1 MALPRM
7 NPGSLDWLRE
17 VSARTLR
24 ADFVAGLM
32 LAAYLVPAALAD
44 AALAGLPAQAGLHA
58 CIFAGAAFWLFCG
71 PGRTVV
77 TVTTGLSLLLGQAV
91 GEISLGDPARHAALI
106 ATATLWAAFFAAA
119 AWALGAGVL
128 SRLVSETVMIG
139 FKAGL
144 ALHLAAAQLPKLLG
158 FRGHGEDF
166 FDRVAHLL
174 THLGDTRPWALALG
188 LGALAL
194 LSAGKVLAPRVP
206 MALAVIL
213 LGIGL
218 GTLLDPAAHGVA
230 VVGQVPQGLP
240 MPGLPSVS
248 REEVRAMLP
257 IGLACFL
264 LAIVETS
271 AIGRMF
277 ARRDGRR
284 HDAGRDMLAL
294 AAANLA
300 AGLGRGFAVGGG
312 GSQSVVNDG
321 AGARTP
327 LSGLVGALVLVA
339 VALFLTGL
347 LAPLP
352 QPVLAAVV
360 LAAVAGLLDIAAFRR
375 AWRFRRSEGLV
386 ALTSFAGV
394 LALGLLQGVLLGA
407 ALSLVLL
414 LRSALAPGVV
424 ELGRLPGGQA
434 VDRENHPEAAPWPD
448 ALVIACRSSILYMSA
463 EHVMDAVLARAAGTP
478 AGTGPVVL
486 VMAGVNWLDLAG
498 AEMLIELRH
507 LLETRGRRLVLSE
520 LRDGTAR
527 TLRDAGYPADKDEL
541 TPHRAIDDVL
551 AAPSMPNLA

>member
-58 CIFAGAAFWLFCG
+58 CIFAGAVFWLFCG

-194 LSAGKVLAPRVP
+194 LSAGKILAPRVP
-206 MALAVIL
+206 MALVVIL

-218 GTLLDPAAHGVA
+218 GALLDPAGHGVA

-339 VALFLTGL
+339 VALLLTGL

-463 EHVMDAVLARAAGTP
+463 EHVMDAVLARAAETP
-478 AGTGPVVL
+478 SGTGPVVL

>member
-1 MALPRM
+1 MKL
-7 NPGSLDWLRE
+7 NSLSWLGD

-24 ADFVAGLM
+24 ADLVAGLM
-32 LAAYLVPAALAD
+32 LAAYMVPAALAD
-44 AALAGLPAQAGLHA
+44 AALVGLPPQAGLNA
-58 CIFAGAAFWLFCG
+58 CIFAGLVFWLFSG

-77 TVTTGLSLLLGQAV
+77 TVTTGLSLLLGQTV
-91 GEISLGDPARHAALI
+91 GEISGGDPARHAALI
-106 ATATLWAAFFAAA
+106 ATATLWAAVFAGA
-119 AWALGAGVL
+119 AWALGAGALARFVP
-128 SRLVSETVMIG
+128 ETVMIG

-166 FDRVAHLL
+166 FDRITHLL
-174 THLGDTRPWALALG
+174 THLGDTQPWAFLLG
-188 LGALAL
+188 LAALAL
-194 LSAGKVLAPRVP
+194 LLTGKALAPKVP
-206 MALAVIL
+206 MALLVIV

-218 GTLLDPAAHGVA
+218 GALLDVGAHGVA
-230 VVGQVPQGLP
+230 VVGEVPQGLP

-284 HDAGRDMLAL
+284 HEAGRDMLAL

-327 LSGLVGALVLVA
+327 LSGLFGALTLVV

-352 QPVLAAVV
+352 QPVLAAIV
-360 LAAVAGLLDIAAFRR
+360 LAAVTGLVDVAAFRR
-375 AWRFRRSEGLV
+375 AWRFRRSEGMV
-386 ALTSFAGV
+386 AIASLAGV
-394 LALGLLQGVLLGA
+394 LAAGLLQGVLLGA
-407 ALSLVLL
+407 ALSLVLI
-414 LRSALAPGVV
+414 LRAALAPQVV
-424 ELGRLPGGQA
+424 ELGQLPEGPI
-434 VDRENHPEAAPWPD
+434 VDRSRYPEASPWPE
-448 ALVIACRSSILYMSA
+448 AVVIACRSAILYMNA
-463 EHVMDAVLARAAGTP
+463 EHVLDAVVARMAGLP
-478 AGTGPVVL
+478 VSGGRVVL
-486 VMAGVNWLDLAG
+486 AMGGVNRIDLAG
-498 AEMLIELRH
+498 AEMMIELQEMLH
-507 LLETRGRRLVLSE
+507 AGGRKLVLAE
-520 LRDGTAR
+520 LRDGVAR
-527 TLRDAGYPADKDEL
+527 TLMDAGFSEEAAEL
-541 TPHRAIDDVL
+541 SPHRSIEDAL
-551 AAPSMPNLA
+551 AE